1 MTDET
6 VDCFNCGRANPEW
19 AQVCRSCGVPLRHG
33 NARVVPTGRFPTDQ
47 ASLISIAAVIGTI
60 FLAVIAGLFIS
71 GLNPTEPSVGEPT
84 SPTPIPSESAEA
96 TIEPT
101 VAPSPTATPA
111 PTPTATPGLSA
122 TLAFGSALNDD
133 RQIDEQVETFTPGV
147 AFAYSVT
154 MPDGFG
160 ADQIQNEIAKQGQ
173 GDAEEVIV
181 LERQGVGVDPD
192 ATTFG
197 YVIGTAGDFL
207 GQWGPGTFEWR
218 VYVDDT
224 LVARGTFNFTEG

>member
-33 NARVVPTGRFPTDQ
+33 EARIVPTGRFPTDQ
-47 ASLISIAAVIGTI
+47 ASLISIGAVIGTI
-60 FLAVIAGLFIS
+60 VLAVLAGLFVS
-71 GLNPTEPSVGEPT
+71 GLNPTEPSVGEA
-84 SPTPIPSESAEA
+84 SPTPTASV
-96 TIEPT
+96 EPT
-101 VAPSPTATPA
+101 LEPTLEPSPTATPE
-111 PTPTATPGLSA
+111 PTPTPTPGLPG
-122 TLAFGSALNDD
+122 TIAFVSQLNDD
-133 RQIDEQVETFTPGV
+133 REIVEPVETFTPGV

-154 MPDGFG
+154 TPDGFG
-160 ADQIQNEIAKQGQ
+160 ADRIENEIAKQGE

-181 LERQGVGVDPD
+181 LERQGVGVNPD

-207 GQWGPGTFEWR
+207 GPWGPGTFEWR

-224 LVARGTFNFTEG
+224 LVARGTFAFTEG

>member
-33 NARVVPTGRFPTDQ
+33 EAARVVPTGRFPTDQ

-60 FLAVIAGLFIS
+60 LIAVIAGLFVS
-71 GLNPTEPSVGEPT
+71 GLNPTEPSVGEV
-84 SPTPIPSESAEA
+84 SPTPIPSVGP

-111 PTPTATPGLSA
+111 PTPTATPALAA
-122 TLAFGSALNDD
+122 TITFGSQLNND
-133 RQIDEQVETFTPGV
+133 REVSEEVETFTPGI

-154 MPDGFG
+154 MPNGFG
-160 ADQIQNEIAKQGQ
+160 ADQIQNEIAKQGE

-181 LERQGVGVDPD
+181 IERQGVGVNAD

-207 GQWGPGTFEWR
+207 GQWGPGAFEWR

-224 LVARGTFNFTEG
+224 LVARGRFSFTEG